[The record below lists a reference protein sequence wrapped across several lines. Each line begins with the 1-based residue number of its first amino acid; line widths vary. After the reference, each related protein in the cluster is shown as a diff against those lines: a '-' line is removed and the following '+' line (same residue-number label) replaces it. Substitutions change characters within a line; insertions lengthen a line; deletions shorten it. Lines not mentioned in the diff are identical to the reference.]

1 MAMVAV
7 VAALVLISCGH
18 RDAPATV
25 VSQRPAAAGAT
36 AADVSAETSPV
47 RSDPASDGAP
57 RFVSGAAD
65 LSSATV
71 TLTFDRPVDPGV
83 PKNGLNPMYLVVY
96 GSDPTCAIRAGNAH
110 SYQAGAG
117 TPTITLGQV
126 TSLASGTTY
135 VTIASGL
142 VSGVTGGMANVAQP
156 CTAIPTTGSRPTQPP
171 PTAVPLGAPTLTS
184 AAGDLSAATV
194 TLTFDRPVDPGGP
207 DNSLNP
213 MYLVVY
219 GSDSTCRTPA
229 GNGHAYLS
237 GAGTP
242 TITMGQVTSLVG
254 GTTYITVASGLVR
267 AAGAGKEAN
276 RAVACT
282 PIAVQG

>member
-1 MAMVAV
+1 M
-7 VAALVLISCGH
+7 
-18 RDAPATV
+18 
-25 VSQRPAAAGAT
+25 
-36 AADVSAETSPV
+36 
-47 RSDPASDGAP
+47 
-57 RFVSGAAD
+57 SGAAD
-65 LSSATV
+65 LGSGTV
-71 TLTFDRPVDPGV
+71 TLTFDVQVQPPATVDNL
-83 PKNGLNPMYLVVY
+83 KPMYLVVY
-96 GSDPTCAIRAGNAH
+96 GSDQTCAIPAGNAH

-117 TPTITLGQV
+117 TTTITMGQV

-142 VSGVTGGMANVAQP
+142 VNGVTGGMANEAQP
-156 CTAIPTTGSRPTQPP
+156 CTAIPTSGSRPPQPP
-171 PTAVPLGAPTLTS
+171 PTAVPPGAPTLTS

-207 DNSLNP
+207 DNSLIP

-229 GNGHAYLS
+229 GNGHAYQA

-242 TITMGQVTSLVG
+242 TITMGQVTSLAG

-267 AAGAGKEAN
+267 AAGGGKEAN
-276 RAVACT
+276 RAVPCT
-282 PIAVQG
+282 PIAVTNGSPSSTSPS